1 MRYNDDKYKEHEM
14 TNAVMLQAKDGFTL
28 TSDIIN
34 AMKQLFGEKINVI
47 ELDGDMIE
55 ALSGEISQADA
66 AKLKRTVEKLDKG
79 ELKFYSEKEF
89 SQQLAKRGYQW

>member
-1 MRYNDDKYKEHEM
+1 M

-34 AMKQLFGEKINVI
+34 AMKQLFGEKINII

-66 AKLKRTVEKLDKG
+66 AKRTVEKLDKG
-79 ELKFYSEKEF
+79 ELKFYSENEF

>member
-1 MRYNDDKYKEHEM
+1 M

-66 AKLKRTVEKLDKG
+66 AKLKRTVG
-79 ELKFYSEKEF
+79 ELKFYSENEF